1 MGNGAPLKRERPGG
15 KTRPG
20 SGPRATDA
28 ALGRLHRPRRIGP
41 TPGPPLSPLYLLP
54 HLPPDFARAVPVIL
68 FLSDL
73 HLGRGA
79 RQASRDAERSACA
92 VLAHHGPGLTRVFV
106 VGDLF
111 EQYMEYR
118 HLAPKGFVRFQAA
131 LAALTDRGVPVTYL
145 LGNRD
150 PWHLDYFR
158 EELGVETVPDMWE
171 GVLRVGPHGVRTY
184 LAHGDGLDPAERA
197 YRRLKPLM
205 RHPRIAQL
213 YRMGLPGDAA
223 YALARRVGHAV
234 SDGGPPQ
241 AAPVAALR
249 RAADRLLGPAPGAGR
264 ADLVAFGHVHHADLG
279 RHPGGAYLNPGYFFG
294 DRTYGALDAPHPTA
308 PPRLRLFRWR
318 EDGPQTLATDAVPA
332 DTGGTPRFP
341 ARPPSSARPRP

>member
-1 MGNGAPLKRERPGG
+1 M
-15 KTRPG
+15 
-20 SGPRATDA
+20 
-28 ALGRLHRPRRIGP
+28 
-41 TPGPPLSPLYLLP
+41 
-54 HLPPDFARAVPVIL
+54 IL

-73 HLGRGA
+73 HLGRGTRQDA
-79 RQASRDAERSACA
+79 REAERAACGI
-92 VLAHHGPGLTRVFV
+92 LAHHGAALAHVFL

-111 EQYMEYR
+111 EQYLEYR

-131 LAALTDRGVPVTYL
+131 LAALTDRGVAATYL

-150 PWHLDYFR
+150 PWHLGFFED
-158 EELGVETVPDMWE
+158 ELGVQIVPDAWQ
-171 GVLRVGPHGVRTY
+171 GVLRVGPHGVRAY
-184 LAHGDGLDPAERA
+184 LAHGDGLDPAERT

-223 YALARRVGHAV
+223 YALARRVGRAV

-249 RAADRLLGPAPGAGR
+249 QAADHLLGPAPGAGQ

-279 RHPGGAYLNPGYFFG
+279 RHAGGAYLNPGYFFG
-294 DRTYGALDAPHPTA
+294 DRTYGVLDVFPTDGLSA
-308 PPRLRLFRWR
+308 ADAAPRLRLLRWTAA
-318 EDGPQTLATDAVPA
+318 GPQTLATDAVPA
-332 DTGGTPRFP
+332 EPSRAGPAAADSASRATPPR
-341 ARPPSSARPRP
+341 ALAPS

>member
-1 MGNGAPLKRERPGG
+1 M
-15 KTRPG
+15 
-20 SGPRATDA
+20 
-28 ALGRLHRPRRIGP
+28 
-41 TPGPPLSPLYLLP
+41 
-54 HLPPDFARAVPVIL
+54 IL

-73 HLGRGA
+73 HLGRGTRQDA
-79 RQASRDAERSACA
+79 REAERAACA
-92 VLAHHGPGLTRVFV
+92 VLAHHGAALAHVFII
-106 VGDLF
+106 GDLF

-131 LAALTDRGVPVTYL
+131 LAALTDRGVAATYL

-150 PWHLDYFR
+150 PWHLGFFED
-158 EELGVETVPDMWE
+158 ELGVQIVPDAWR
-171 GVLRVGPHGVRTY
+171 GVLRVGPHGVRAY
-184 LAHGDGLDPAERA
+184 LAHGDGLDPAERT

-223 YALARRVGHAV
+223 YALARRVGRAV

-249 RAADRLLGPAPGAGR
+249 RAADRLLGPAPGAGQ

-279 RHPGGAYLNPGYFFG
+279 RHAGGAYLNPGYFFG
-294 DRTYGALDAPHPTA
+294 DRTYGVLDASRRPLRPGLPPTSPEAA
-308 PPRLRLFRWR
+308 PAPLDRR
-318 EDGPQTLATDAVPA
+318 
-332 DTGGTPRFP
+332 
-341 ARPPSSARPRP
+341 RPPDACHRRRARRTFHSRACRSRLGLASNSASRPRA